1 VNRRS
6 NRYKE
11 VRMRVAALFVLAL
24 IPLAGRAQDPEVLKR
39 ALPRLPPTT
48 AGDSVKTF
56 RLADG
61 FRIELVASE
70 PHISSPVDLAFDENG
85 CLWVVEMID
94 YPYDDREGVPPEGRI
109 RVLHDDDGDGRFER
123 SFVFADQLRWPTGLC
138 LWDGGVFV
146 ASAPDIFYLKDT
158 DGDQKADRKEIVFTG
173 FRRNNVQAL
182 VSNLR
187 WGLDNWI
194 TGSSGQD
201 GGQVRSL
208 RKPEQAA
215 VSVEGRHFRFRPTG
229 EVEALSGDGRFSNTS
244 DDFGR
249 RFCSATSSPV
259 RHVVVEDRYLRRNPH
274 LPVSAV
280 VHAAAA
286 EGSAGPVYPA
296 SAPEPWRV
304 LGTAFFMSGRAESVI
319 GSIERGGAVTG
330 YFTGA
335 TGPLIY
341 RGTALGEGCYG
352 QYFIGE
358 CGMNLVHRRTLV
370 PVGCTFRADRV
381 EPESEFL
388 ASTDNWFRPVSL
400 ANGPDGALYIC
411 DMYRETIEHP
421 WSIPP
426 ALKNHLD
433 LRSGRDRGRIWRVT
447 AEGAPPYRKPRLGS
461 ADTAALV
468 ATLERSDAW
477 WRETAARLLYERQDK
492 SAASLLEKLVASA
505 RLPATRAAALWAL
518 EGLASL
524 RPEVAESA
532 LKDTSS
538 GVREQAVRLARVETL
553 LDFDDPD
560 ARVRMELAYRMG
572 ETDDP
577 RATDVLARLANG
589 ADVWLRTAIVSSSR
603 NRAAELLRR
612 LADDEIAPLI
622 AVTIGARNDKAEIAA
637 VVEFARGSS
646 TILIGLGDGL
656 KRANRTLA
664 SVPALAQVLEE
675 AERTALDES
684 QPVAQRV
691 DAVRVLSYG
700 SFAAAQ
706 RCLPRL
712 FGARTPTPVRLAAF
726 RALVTFPDRAVGALL
741 LELWPALDADARRE
755 SLAWF
760 RPVDRQ
766 ALLLEAIEKERVS
779 PADIGADLR
788 RALLANKS
796 LAERAEK
803 LVGSAGAGDRR
814 AVVQAYRAA
823 LANKGNG
830 AAGREVYRKN
840 CVNCHRLGDEGHD
853 VGPNLTSIRTKAPEE
868 IMDQILDPNRLV
880 EPQYFAYQILTTD
893 GRTFDGVLD
902 AATET
907 SVTLRRAE
915 GATET
920 VLRANI
926 ERIFCSGMSLMP
938 EGLEKTIDQQQ
949 MADLIAF
956 LRSP

>member
-1 VNRRS
+1 
-6 NRYKE
+6 
-11 VRMRVAALFVLAL
+11 MRVAAFLVLAL
-24 IPLAGRAQDPEVLKR
+24 IPLAGRAQDADVLKR
-39 ALPRLPPTT
+39 ALPRLPPT
-48 AGDSVKTF
+48 AAADGVKTF
-56 RLADG
+56 RLAKG

-70 PHISSPVDLAFDENG
+70 PHVVSPVDLAFDEDG
-85 CLWVVEMID
+85 RLWVVEMID
-94 YPYDDREGVPPEGRI
+94 YPYDEREGLPPEGRI
-109 RVLHDDDGDGRFER
+109 RVLEDDDGDGRFER
-123 SFVFADQLRWPTGLC
+123 SFIFAEQLRWPTGLC

-146 ASAPDIFYLKDT
+146 ASAPDILYLKDT
-158 DGDQKADRKEIVFTG
+158 DGDHKADRKEIVFTG

-187 WGLDNWI
+187 WGLDNWF

-201 GGQVRSL
+201 GGQVWSL
-208 RKPEQAA
+208 RKPDQAA

-229 EVEALSGDGRFSNTS
+229 EIEALSGDGRYSNTS

-259 RHVVVEDRYLRRNPH
+259 RHVVLEDRYLRRNPH

-304 LGTAFFMSGRAESVI
+304 LGTAYFMSGRAESVI

-370 PVGCTFRADRV
+370 PVGSTFRADRV
-381 EPESEFL
+381 EEESEFL
-388 ASTDNWFRPVSL
+388 TSTDNWFRPVSL
-400 ANGPDGALYIC
+400 ANGPDGALYIV

-426 ALKNHLD
+426 ALKSHLD

-447 AEGAPPYRKPRLGS
+447 AEGAPQYQRPRLGR
-461 ADTAALV
+461 ANTAELVAAL
-468 ATLERSDAW
+468 ERPDAW

-492 SAASLLEKLVASA
+492 SAVGRLERLVADA
-505 RLPATRAAALWAL
+505 KQPTTRAAALWAL
-518 EGLASL
+518 QGLGAL
-524 RPEVAESA
+524 RPEVAEAA
-532 LKDTSS
+532 LEDTSS
-538 GVREQAVRLARVETL
+538 GVREQAVCLARIETL
-553 LDFDDPD
+553 LDFDDSD
-560 ARVRMELAYRMG
+560 ARVRMELAFRMG
-572 ETDDP
+572 ETGDP
-577 RATDVLARLANG
+577 RATDVLARLAKG

-603 NRAAELLRR
+603 TRAVDLLRR
-612 LADDEIAPLI
+612 LADDEIASLI
-622 AVTIGARNDKAEIAA
+622 AITIGARNDEREIANIS
-637 VVEFARGSS
+637 ELARDSS
-646 TILIGLGDGL
+646 TILSGLGNGL
-656 KRANRTLA
+656 KRANQSLA
-664 SVPALAQVLEE
+664 SVPALAPVLDD
-675 AERTALDES
+675 AERAALDDS
-684 QPVAQRV
+684 KPVARRIE
-691 DAVRVLSYG
+691 AVRVLSYG
-700 SFAAAQ
+700 SFEAAK
-706 RCLPRL
+706 RRLPRL
-712 FGARTPTPVRLAAF
+712 FDARVPAPVRLAAF
-726 RALVTFPDRAVGALL
+726 RSLVTFPDREVGALL
-741 LELWPALDADARRE
+741 LEHWPTLDAEAQRE

-760 RPVDRQ
+760 RPADRQ
-766 ALLLEAIEKERVS
+766 ALLLQAIEKERVS

-803 LVGSAGAGDRR
+803 LLGSAGAGDRR
-814 AVVQAYRAA
+814 AVIQTYRPA
-823 LANKGNG
+823 LGKKGNV

-840 CVNCHRLGDEGHD
+840 CLNCHRIGDEGHD
-853 VGPNLTSIRTKAPEE
+853 VGPNLASIRTKSPEE

-902 AATET
+902 SASET
-907 SVTLRRAE
+907 TVTLRGAE

-926 ERIFCSGMSLMP
+926 ERIFCSGVSLMP
-938 EGLEKTIDQQQ
+938 EGLEKTIDKKQ